1 MFDPG
6 QFGILDDPGVLSLDF
21 DDYPDSVF
29 GDVGDSIPEHWTV
42 LSGGVPILEHHR
54 REQEWIR
61 KSYEE
66 LDLDLNRGDFS
77 YLVQGD
83 PYKMMSQSTGNITE
97 IANNDYFEYVR
108 NRFETELPDYEE
120 AVNQSRTRIWNS
132 QQNLGHEQLITFKIE
147 EEALVDTNDISD
159 NSTVKFSESEGE
171 TEV

>member
-1 MFDPG
+1 
-6 QFGILDDPGVLSLDF
+6 
-21 DDYPDSVF
+21 
-29 GDVGDSIPEHWTV
+29 
-42 LSGGVPILEHHR
+42 
-54 REQEWIR
+54 
-61 KSYEE
+61 
-66 LDLDLNRGDFS
+66 
-77 YLVQGD
+77 
-83 PYKMMSQSTGNITE
+83 MSQSTGNITE

-132 QQNLGHEQLITFKIE
+132 QQSLGHEQLITFKIE

>member
-1 MFDPG
+1 
-6 QFGILDDPGVLSLDF
+6 
-21 DDYPDSVF
+21 
-29 GDVGDSIPEHWTV
+29 
-42 LSGGVPILEHHR
+42 
-54 REQEWIR
+54 
-61 KSYEE
+61 
-66 LDLDLNRGDFS
+66 
-77 YLVQGD
+77 
-83 PYKMMSQSTGNITE
+83 MSQSTGNITE